1 MLHDN
6 YFEYYE
12 NIAHWTF
19 DEYECREE
27 CLTDWDLYKILRSLA
42 APDSH
47 ILDLGTAGGEKIFS
61 EFPVCAEILVTDYSP
76 RMIGT
81 ARANLA
87 ASGRQDVSFEVMDNL
102 KMDVEDEH
110 YDIVVAR
117 HTCTDPA
124 QIFRCLKPGGYLLMR
139 GVDKYDCWDLKLAAG
154 YGQGFNAPVPVSV
167 SDYEN
172 VLRAGFT
179 DVELV
184 RYTRANTT
192 GTLRLSRHSC
202 ASFPSWITCRKLLS
216 WTATSRAT
224 LTPEG
229 YASSEGSTVLLPENL
244 FPDMTFLSRSRD
256 VIIQTDNITG

>member
-6 YFEYYE
+6 YYEYYE

-27 CLTDWDLYKILRSLA
+27 CLTDWDLYEILRSLA
-42 APDSH
+42 TPGSH
-47 ILDLGTAGGEKIFS
+47 ILDLGTAGGEKIFA
-61 EFPVCAEILVTDYSP
+61 EFPDCAEILGTDYSP
-76 RMIGT
+76 NMIDT

-87 ASGRQDVSFEVMDNL
+87 ASGRKNISFRVMDNM
-102 KMDVEDEH
+102 KMDVEEGH

-117 HTCTDPA
+117 HTCTDPS
-124 QIFRCLKPGGYLLMR
+124 QIYRALKPGGYLLIR

-154 YGQGFNAPVPVSV
+154 YGQGYDDPVPVSV

-184 RYTRANTT
+184 PIHTREYYRDAETLKAFLRVVPILDHMPEDSVMDGYISRNTYS
-192 GTLRLSRHSC
+192 GRVRLIRRFYGLT
-202 ASFPSWITCRKLLS
+202 ARKPLL
-216 WTATSRAT
+216 
-224 LTPEG
+224 
-229 YASSEGSTVLLPENL
+229 
-244 FPDMTFLSRSRD
+244 
-256 VIIQTDNITG
+256 

>member
-27 CLTDWDLYKILRSLA
+27 CLTDWDLYEILRSLA
-42 APDSH
+42 TPCSH
-47 ILDLGTAGGEKIFS
+47 ILDLGTAGGEKIFA
-61 EFPVCAEILVTDYSP
+61 EFPRCAEILGTDYSP
-76 RMIGT
+76 NMIST
-81 ARANLA
+81 AQANLA
-87 ASGRQDVSFEVMDNL
+87 ASGRTNISFKVMDNL

-124 QIFRCLKPGGYLLMR
+124 QICRCLKPGGYLLMR

-154 YGQGFNAPVPVSV
+154 FGQGYNDPVPVSV

-184 RYTRANTT
+184 PIHTREYYRDAETLKAFLRVVPILDHMPEDDVLDGYISRNTYS
-192 GTLRLSRHSC
+192 GRVRLIRR
-202 ASFPSWITCRKLLS
+202 FYGITARKPLL
-216 WTATSRAT
+216 
-224 LTPEG
+224 
-229 YASSEGSTVLLPENL
+229 
-244 FPDMTFLSRSRD
+244 
-256 VIIQTDNITG
+256 

>member
-6 YFEYYE
+6 YYEYYE

-61 EFPVCAEILVTDYSP
+61 EFPVCAEILGTDYSP
-76 RMIGT
+76 NMIDT

-87 ASGRQDVSFEVMDNL
+87 ASGRKNISFRVMDNM
-102 KMDVEDEH
+102 KMDVEEGH

-117 HTCTDPA
+117 HTCTDPS
-124 QIFRCLKPGGYLLMR
+124 QIYRALKPGGYLLIR

-154 YGQGFNAPVPVSV
+154 YGQGYDDPVPVSV

-184 RYTRANTT
+184 PIHTREYYRDAETFKAFLRVVPILDHMPEDDILDGYISRNTYS
-192 GTLRLSRHSC
+192 GRVRLIRRFYGLT
-202 ASFPSWITCRKLLS
+202 ARKPLL
-216 WTATSRAT
+216 
-224 LTPEG
+224 
-229 YASSEGSTVLLPENL
+229 
-244 FPDMTFLSRSRD
+244 
-256 VIIQTDNITG
+256 

>member
-61 EFPVCAEILVTDYSP
+61 EFPVCAEILGTDYSP

-124 QIFRCLKPGGYLLMR
+124 QIFRCLEPGGYLLMR

-154 YGQGFNAPVPVSV
+154 YGQGYNDPVPVSV

-184 RYTRANTT
+184 PIHTREYYRDAETLKAFLRVVPILDHMPEDDVLDGYISRNTYS
-192 GTLRLSRHSC
+192 GRVRLIRR
-202 ASFPSWITCRKLLS
+202 FYGITARK
-216 WTATSRAT
+216 
-224 LTPEG
+224 P
-229 YASSEGSTVLLPENL
+229 LP
-244 FPDMTFLSRSRD
+244 
-256 VIIQTDNITG
+256 

>member
-27 CLTDWDLYKILRSLA
+27 CLTDWDLYEILRSLA
-42 APDSH
+42 TPCSH
-47 ILDLGTAGGEKIFS
+47 ILDLGTAGGEKIFA
-61 EFPVCAEILVTDYSP
+61 EFPRCAEILGTDYSP
-76 RMIGT
+76 NMIST

-87 ASGRQDVSFEVMDNL
+87 ASCRTDVSFKVMDNM

-124 QIFRCLKPGGYLLMR
+124 QICRCLKPGGYLLMR

-154 YGQGFNAPVPVSV
+154 FGQGYNDPVPVSV

-172 VLRAGFT
+172 VLHAGFT

-184 RYTRANTT
+184 PIHTREYYRDAETLKAFLRVVPILDHMPEASVLDSYISRNTYS
-192 GTLRLSRHSC
+192 GRVRLIRR
-202 ASFPSWITCRKLLS
+202 FYGITARKPLL
-216 WTATSRAT
+216 
-224 LTPEG
+224 
-229 YASSEGSTVLLPENL
+229 
-244 FPDMTFLSRSRD
+244 
-256 VIIQTDNITG
+256 